1 MRVCDDHIVIDDT
14 LQILRV
20 PYFED
25 KMAGNLPSFWGFVPR
40 WYIPHV
46 ALQFDDYEYPVTLT
60 LMIVDS
66 AKENYV
72 SIGWDWPPIRIDK
85 GGILVQELV
94 LDYIESS
101 IGSAVTLPLDF
112 SGFFG
117 DKALVKLLSL
127 MVLEV
132 DGVYVDFDTRELC
145 FNDGADTVPLA
156 FLGLTDEDY
165 IIDVELTVQ
174 QTYEEPNGRF
184 SLVFG
189 NAAMIDCNWVFPELL
204 DAIVAK
210 VAPYEETHEELY
222 KKTMKVVQVIE
233 ERINDYGLTFCKFA
247 FDLEGVLKD

>member
-1 MRVCDDHIVIDDT
+1 MISADVNYYAINPWQNPFAVVGNRNLDNLPSTVSVASDPDPDDEGVDYKCPPAFAKYGIQQEVVRVCDDHVVIDDT

-46 ALQFDDYEYPVTLT
+46 ALQFEDYEYPVTLT

-66 AKENYV
+66 VKENYV

-85 GGILVQELV
+85 GGLLVQELV
-94 LDYIESS
+94 LEYIESS
-101 IGSAVTLPLDF
+101 VGSAVTLPLDF

-132 DGVYVDFDTRELC
+132 DGVYVDFETRELC
-145 FNDGADTVPLA
+145 FNDGADTVPLT

-165 IIDVELTVQ
+165 IIDIELTVQ
-174 QTYEEPNGRF
+174 
-184 SLVFG
+184 
-189 NAAMIDCNWVFPELL
+189 
-204 DAIVAK
+204 
-210 VAPYEETHEELY
+210 
-222 KKTMKVVQVIE
+222 
-233 ERINDYGLTFCKFA
+233 
-247 FDLEGVLKD
+247 